1 MTATIEGGDA
11 FVRIEVLPGH
21 DVVVSG
27 YAGEPYLW
35 IDGAGAVH
43 ENRHSPATYYNQS
56 RDGIAELPDE
66 ADPSAAPD
74 WVVVGDGGAWAWH
87 DHRAHY
93 MGGRPPRDM
102 SPGDALPASII
113 PLTVD
118 GTPVEITVITTL
130 VASPSAWPAVIGGLA
145 GLALVVLAGLP
156 DRRLP
161 LAAVVVVVGAAA
173 SAVGIV
179 QYLSLPAETGPRAI
193 WWIPPV
199 VATACGIAL
208 VVLRSR
214 SPFLR
219 TALLLVAGSQL
230 IVWSGM
236 RRFGLVRGVLPTS
249 APYWLDRCGDR
260 RRDGDRY
267 RCVRRGDRRPGA
279 VRPSRLDGTVD
290 GVLELALTDR
300 PEVTVDDVA
309 VAVDHDR
316 ERHRARLKRRTGVVG
331 TASGEG
337 EHRQADARDDSIHA
351 CDSGGR
357 RDRSRRPP
365 ITRAGRTGR
374 I

>member
-1 MTATIEGGDA
+1 MTAEHGLGTTTA
-11 FVRIEVLPGH
+11 PTTWAAGH
-21 DVVVSG
+21 
-27 YAGEPYLW
+27 
-35 IDGAGAVH
+35 H
-43 ENRHSPATYYNQS
+43 E
-56 RDGIAELPDE
+56 
-66 ADPSAAPD
+66 
-74 WVVVGDGGAWAWH
+74 
-87 DHRAHY
+87 
-93 MGGRPPRDM
+93 DM
-102 SPGDALPASII
+102 SPGDSLPASII

-118 GTPVEITVITTL
+118 GTPVEIAVITTL

-230 IVWSGM
+230 IVWGGM

-249 APYWLDRCGDR
+249 APYWLDRAVTAGAMVT
-260 RRDGDRY
+260 GIGV
-267 RCVRRGDRRPGA
+267 CVVAIVDL
-279 VRPSRLDGTVD
+279 VRFVR
-290 GVLELALTDR
+290 
-300 PEVTVDDVA
+300 
-309 VAVDHDR
+309 HDST
-316 ERHRARLKRRTGVVG
+316 ARSM
-331 TASGEG
+331 AS
-337 EHRQADARDDSIHA
+337 S
-351 CDSGGR
+351 S
-357 RDRSRRPP
+357 SP
-365 ITRAGRTGR
+365 
-374 I
+374 

>member
-1 MTATIEGGDA
+1 MNVRPAGVRARWLLALSAAAVIVAAPTTAHADAAGPSDWRSEIAGIEPDDGVVTATIEGGDA
-11 FVRIEVLPGH
+11 FVRIEVLTGH

-93 MGGRPPRDM
+93 MGARPPQDM
-102 SPGDALPASII
+102 SPGDSLPASII

-130 VASPSAWPAVIGGLA
+130 VSSPSAWPAVIGGLA

-173 SAVGIV
+173 SAVGIA
-179 QYLSLPAETGPRAI
+179 QYLSLPAETGPRPI

-208 VVLRSR
+208 VLLRSR

-219 TALLLVAGSQL
+219 TALVLVAGSQL
-230 IVWSGM
+230 IVWGGM

-249 APYWLDRCGDR
+249 APYWLDRAVTAAALVTGI
-260 RRDGDRY
+260 GV
-267 RCVRRGDRRPGA
+267 CVVAIVDL
-279 VRPSRLDGTVD
+279 VRFVG
-290 GVLELALTDR
+290 
-300 PEVTVDDVA
+300 
-309 VAVDHDR
+309 HDST
-316 ERHRARLKRRTGVVG
+316 ARSM
-331 TASGEG
+331 AS
-337 EHRQADARDDSIHA
+337 S
-351 CDSGGR
+351 S
-357 RDRSRRPP
+357 SP
-365 ITRAGRTGR
+365 
-374 I
+374 